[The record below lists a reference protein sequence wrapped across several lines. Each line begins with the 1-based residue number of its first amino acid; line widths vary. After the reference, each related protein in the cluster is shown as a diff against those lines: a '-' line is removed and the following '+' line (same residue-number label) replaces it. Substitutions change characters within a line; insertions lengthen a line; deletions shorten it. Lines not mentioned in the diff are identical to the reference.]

1 MATGSIY
8 LIAELVSRA
17 GHAEGVRAVNDR
29 GPSVL
34 GMIALVAV
42 VVALTILVFF
52 ALGYAFGP
60 DVLLGDRRRAVRFDY
75 AHDSPSRVFGINN
88 DALNT
93 AVNVLILVLIVVWA
107 ALVFWTFAD
116 ARRRIDDPMLV
127 GCATLASLF
136 PFVGTIVYA
145 IVRPPEYLD
154 DVRLRE
160 LEMQAAEARLVQ
172 LDYQLCPHCEYEVK
186 ATSCAARAACAS
198 SRTAAKLRQGRS
210 IPAWRLCP
218 YCEAET
224 GAAPP
229 RLAQPPA
236 PARRRRRPRRP
247 RPSRRPRTRR

>member
-1 MATGSIY
+1 MLS
-8 LIAELVSRA
+8 
-17 GHAEGVRAVNDR
+17 
-29 GPSVL
+29 
-34 GMIALVAV
+34 
-42 VVALTILVFF
+42 
-52 ALGYAFGP
+52 FG
-60 DVLLGDRRRAVRFDY
+60 
-75 AHDSPSRVFGINN
+75 VFGIDN

-136 PFVGTIVYA
+136 PFVGTIIYC

-172 LDYQLCPHCEYEVK
+172 LDYELCPHCEYEVK
-186 ATSCAARAACAS
+186 SDYLRCPSCMRRLKERCHSCGKAVD
-198 SRTAAKLRQGRS
+198 
-210 IPAWRLCP
+210 PAWRLCP

-224 GAAPP
+224 GVAPP
-229 RLAQPPA
+229 SSG
-236 PARRRRRPRRP
+236 RRRRRGSTTSEEPVAERPPRSST
-247 RPSRRPRTRR
+247 SR